1 MAMDEN
7 KFKENKKLYKATSF
21 GAVQNTVSPFKFFQA
36 AKQEKDIN
44 NRDPSY

>member
-21 GAVQNTVSPFKFFQA
+21 GAVQNTLSPFKFFQA
-36 AKQEKDIN
+36 AKQDKDIN
-44 NRDPSY
+44 TTYPIY

>member
-1 MAMDEN
+1 MKIN
-7 KFKENKKLYKATSF
+7 LKRIRSCIKPNL